1 MRKVGVAESDE
12 DVRLEKRIGTCEL
25 HLAGCYR
32 DYENIMET
40 RGQEAALQSPHARGV
55 AQYSHVVDVLRGV
68 LDSEE
73 EDKYKKALEEQA
85 RLAVGVLRDAATPD
99 WKRLAV
105 ASILEAL
112 SDVPC

>member
-12 DVRLEKRIGTCEL
+12 DVRLDKKIEMYEGY
-25 HLAGCYR
+25 LAGSLR
-32 DYENIMET
+32 DFQYIHDH
-40 RGQEAALQSPHARGV
+40 RGLESALQSPHAKGF

-85 RLAVGVLRDAATPD
+85 RVAVGVLRDAATPD

-105 ASILEAL
+105 ASILEVLA
-112 SDVPC
+112 DVPG